1 MAEIPSDIASSA
13 AQAGFQARQVAKE
26 RDARSAGSIDAADRQ
41 VKAVDEADSTVDTED
56 GDTAVFTNA
65 EGQGGQGRSFEDV
78 ADDDLAEQ
86 GEETSPNGVSTDD
99 NGQTHLDIQA

>member
-26 RDARSAGSIDAADRQ
+26 RDAHRAGSVDAAERQ

-65 EGQGGQGRSFEDV
+65 EGQGSEGRSFEDL
-78 ADDDLAEQ
+78 ADENLAEQ
-86 GEETSPNGVSTDD
+86 DEARPPNGVSTDD
-99 NGQTHLDIQA
+99 DGQTHLDIQA